1 MKRFFFDYATKDHSL
16 YDYQGEEFLNSA
28 DALDFAEAIAQA
40 LKNSL
45 NGDWIDWTVQ
55 VRNAEGAKLFS
66 LPVDTRWQVMTNANP
81 GLDLP
86 DKNLSSLLIIEDALI
101 HSVVISHIA
110 DKAGFI
116 TTRAHSYEDACKVL
130 SARQFDCI
138 TLDLG
143 LGEHVGFDVL
153 RYLSTIGCR
162 AQIIIISQSDLD
174 VCDDVAELGRGLDLR
189 VYQCVPKPIDL
200 EGLRETLLHI
210 QARSLPLQATSLVQ
224 DGRIH

>member
-1 MKRFFFDYATKDHSL
+1 MKRFFIDYTTKDQSL

-28 DALDFAEAIAQA
+28 DALDFAEATAQA

-55 VRNAEGAKLFS
+55 VRNAEGVKLFS
-66 LPVDTRWQVMTNANP
+66 LAMANANAGSDQP
-81 GLDLP
+81 A
-86 DKNLSSLLIIEDALI
+86 KNLGSLLIIEDAPV
-101 HSVVISHIA
+101 HSAIISRVA
-110 DKAGFI
+110 DKVGFI
-116 TTRAHSYEDACKVL
+116 TTRTHSYEDACEVL

-143 LGEHVGFDVL
+143 LGEHVGFDIL

-162 AQIIIISQSDLD
+162 AQIVIISQSDKG
-174 VCDDVAELGRGLDLR
+174 VCDDVAELGRGLDLS
-189 VYQCVPKPIDL
+189 VYECVPKPIDL

-210 QARSLPLQATSLVQ
+210 QAQALPLEAAFSPV
-224 DGRIH
+224 